1 MADRRRLQ
9 RYDLNIPAVIIDIPD
24 IQESPEVMLMT
35 RDISSS
41 GAFFDTPQ
49 PLSPGTMLGLELR
62 FPARDYPGGR
72 VQLHGTVVRS
82 TPTGMAVS
90 FDDDCRF
97 FAAGEVEG
105 RIEN

>member
-9 RYDLNIPAVIIDIPD
+9 RYDLNIPAVIIDIPEV
-24 IQESPEVMLMT
+24 QECPEVMLMT
-35 RDISSS
+35 KDISAS
-41 GAFFDTPQ
+41 GAYFDTSQ

-62 FPARDYPGGR
+62 LPARDYPGGR
-72 VQLHGTVVRS
+72 VQLCGTVVRS

-90 FDDDCRF
+90 FDNDCRF
-97 FAAGEVEG
+97 FAAGKVEE